1 MMEPEEAGTEVD
13 LPRAE
18 RAMREFLTAVGVDLA
33 AQGMEE
39 TPARAAQLYAEL
51 FAGLHEDEG
60 NLWADVMTEETDG
73 LIAVRTIS
81 FHSICEHHL
90 LPFFGTAHIVYRPR
104 AGRVAGFGVFTR
116 LVARMA
122 RRPQIQERL
131 TADIARE
138 IERGLSAEGVLVVVD
153 AQQLCMTMRGAR
165 AHGTRTTT
173 SACRG
178 VFRTD
183 KVVELQA
190 WQMLGEWNDGRE
202 SISLP

>member
-1 MMEPEEAGTEVD
+1 MEEACTTVD
-13 LPRAE
+13 LARAE

-39 TPARAAQLYAEL
+39 TPARVAYLYTEL
-51 FAGLHEDEG
+51 FSGLHADTRD
-60 NLWADVMTEETDG
+60 LWADVLTEETDG
-73 LIAVRTIS
+73 LVAVRAIS

-90 LPFFGTAHIVYRPR
+90 LPFFGTAHIVYRPH

-116 LVARMA
+116 LVERMA
-122 RRPQIQERL
+122 RRPQLQERL
-131 TADIARE
+131 
-138 IERGLSAEGVLVVVD
+138 
-153 AQQLCMTMRGAR
+153 TMRGAR

-178 VFRTD
+178 VFRDD
-183 KVVELQA
+183 KTMELQA

-202 SISLP
+202 NISLP